1 MSLQNVTLPH
11 LGEGIDSA
19 EIAVWHKHIG
29 DAVVKD
35 EDLCEVVTDKV
46 SFNVAAPC
54 DGVLKELK
62 FNELSVASIG
72 DVIAIIEE

>member
-1 MSLQNVTLPH
+1 MDVKLPH

-19 EIAVWHKHIG
+19 EIALWHKQVG
-29 DAVVKD
+29 DVIAQD

-46 SFNVAAPC
+46 SFNVSAPC
-54 DGVLKELK
+54 SGVIKNLKYKEQ
-62 FNELSVASIG
+62 SIASIG